1 MLGAS
6 ARECDDQRMKINGKS
21 RPAQI
26 AAAATLAGLLVWSI
40 ASGAFRNWDVF
51 DYLGWWVVVPLL
63 VLLFASLVTY
73 LVRAWG
79 PKRD

>member
-6 ARECDDQRMKINGKS
+6 ARGCDDQRMKINWKS
-21 RPAQI
+21 RRVQI
-26 AAAATLAGLLVWSI
+26 AAGAALAALLVWSI
-40 ASGAFRNWDVF
+40 ANGAFRNWDVF
-51 DYLGWWVVVPLL
+51 DYLGWWVAVPLL

-79 PKRD
+79 PKKD